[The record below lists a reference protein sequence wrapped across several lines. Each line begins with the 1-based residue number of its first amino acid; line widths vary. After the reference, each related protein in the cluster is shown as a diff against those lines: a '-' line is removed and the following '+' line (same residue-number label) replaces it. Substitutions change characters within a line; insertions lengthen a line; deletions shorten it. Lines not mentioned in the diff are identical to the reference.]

1 MLNQEARLDLAF
13 HALAA
18 PVRRGIVTRLS
29 RGPASISE
37 LAAPFSVSLPAIVQ
51 HIQILETS
59 GLVRTKKVGRVR
71 TCHIQP
77 AALKSTEDWIAK
89 RRSTWERRL
98 DALAKFLGEEND

>member
-1 MLNQEARLDLAF
+1 MLNQEDKLDLAF

-18 PVRRGIVTRLS
+18 PVRRGIVSRLS

-37 LAAPFSVSLPAIVQ
+37 LAAPFAVSLPAIVQ

-77 AALKSTEDWIAK
+77 AVLKSAEDWIAK

-98 DALAKFLGEEND
+98 DSLAKFLGEKND